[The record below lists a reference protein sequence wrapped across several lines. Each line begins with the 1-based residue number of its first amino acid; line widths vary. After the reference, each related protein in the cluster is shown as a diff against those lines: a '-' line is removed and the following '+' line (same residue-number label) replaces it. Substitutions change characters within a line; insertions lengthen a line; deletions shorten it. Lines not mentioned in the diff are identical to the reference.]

1 MLEAHNYLLNSAL
14 YTLTG
19 ICPNTRDK
27 LSGFLVGIG
36 SYMNTLNFHTA
47 HFIQSAPSLKECPSE
62 TGAEVAFAG
71 RSNAGKSSAIN
82 KLTGNRKLA
91 RTSKTPGRTQLINF
105 FALNADASLRLT
117 DLPGYGFAKVP
128 LSTKRAW
135 QANLTEY
142 LYERRSLRGVVI
154 LMDIRHPL
162 QTFDL
167 NMLDWTA
174 QVNMPTHILLTK
186 ADKLKRGPAKSSLL
200 SVTKEIKKRE
210 LGDWVS
216 AQTFSAQTAEGMD
229 ELQETLS
236 AWLLGEQKQ
245 TIKNDSSDD

>member
-1 MLEAHNYLLNSAL
+1 
-14 YTLTG
+14 
-19 ICPNTRDK
+19 
-27 LSGFLVGIG
+27 
-36 SYMNTLNFHTA
+36 MNTLNFHSA
-47 HFIQSAPSLKECPSE
+47 HFIQSAPSLKECPPE
-62 TGAEVAFAG
+62 NGAEVAFAG

-105 FALNADASLRLT
+105 FSLNDDASLRLT

-174 QVNMPTHILLTK
+174 QVNMPAHILLTK
-186 ADKLKRGPAKSSLL
+186 ADKLKRGPAKSCLL
-200 SVTKEIKKRE
+200 MVKKELKNRG
-210 LGDWVS
+210 LSDRVS
-216 AQTFSAQTAEGMD
+216 AQTFSAQTAEGME
-229 ELQETLS
+229 ELQATLS
-236 AWLLGEQKQ
+236 ALLLSEHTSQIEQEK
-245 TIKNDSSDD
+245 K